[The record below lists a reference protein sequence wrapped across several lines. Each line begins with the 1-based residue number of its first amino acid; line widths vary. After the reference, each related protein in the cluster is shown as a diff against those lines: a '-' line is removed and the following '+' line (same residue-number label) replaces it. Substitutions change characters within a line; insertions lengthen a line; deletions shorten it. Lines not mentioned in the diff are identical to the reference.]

1 MLQSSVNSFHLY
13 HLYLHIYRTNTKQV
27 SMQIHKKHFQ
37 TLIPTRDLIST
48 LSDFNVQ
55 CNVHFFISLFLN
67 NSAARSNGFQETCNA
82 VNLRNASQ
90 RVSRN
95 THSKYIQNAL

>member
-13 HLYLHIYRTNTKQV
+13 NLYLHIYRANIKQV
-27 SMQIHKKHFQ
+27 SLQIHKKHFQ
-37 TLIPTRDLIST
+37 TLMSTRDIIST
-48 LSDFNVQ
+48 VSDFNVQ

-67 NSAARSNGFQETCNA
+67 NGAARSNGFQDTCNA

-95 THSKYIQNAL
+95 THSKYIQIAL